1 MRALVA
7 LFVVATFCLSASARA
22 DNIDQPGEMPARSTP
37 GSHAG
42 PRSIAFAYGRSDVP
56 ISAAAGDTRLV
67 FVTQPLTRSVAVLD
81 RFTGQQ
87 VGQLPAPPA
96 GWLLPFSLRV
106 PRNGHVVVL
115 DSGGFP
121 SPTTPRVYDYD
132 FSYNAHTRQFTAT
145 LTRTVS
151 FEGLPVVFAE
161 DVEVTS
167 SGAYVVSESIIG
179 ALWLIRPDGTIAY
192 GLFPSTGVAIAQLAP
207 CAFPGATVGGIPFD
221 TAGHVAPGVVGLAE
235 RQGQLYFST
244 TCNGGV
250 YRIPMASLSDPAR
263 DPAAR
268 AADIR
273 TVSPRAP
280 GVAESLHGLAFNRHN
295 PGDRWLYAADSL
307 QLRVVRIDTADGSRQ
322 VVAADPVLFNFPS
335 KLQFLPPVAGRSPL
349 VVASDQE
356 HRLAAINAAITTDV
370 VQPPWLVTKL
380 LILGGAKKDDLRGA
394 AGMLEAPVW
403 SGLSE
408 ERRSVIK

>member
-1 MRALVA
+1 MRVLAA
-7 LFVVATFCLSASARA
+7 CIAFVTLCLSAGAWA
-22 DNIDQPGEMPARSTP
+22 DTIGPAGEVPARGAPHSQ
-37 GSHAG
+37 AG
-42 PRSIAFAYGRSDVP
+42 PRGIAFEYGRSDVP

-115 DSGGFP
+115 DSGGLP
-121 SPTTPRVYDYD
+121 NPTTPSIPRVYDYD
-132 FSYNAHTRQFTAT
+132 FAYNPHTRQFTAT

-179 ALWLIRPDGTIAY
+179 ALWLIRPDGAIDF
-192 GLFPSTGVAIAQLAP
+192 GLFPTTGVPIPQLAP

-221 TAGHVAPGVVGLAE
+221 TAGHFAPGVVGLAE

-268 AADIR
+268 ALDIR

-280 GVAESLHGLAFNRHN
+280 GVAESLHGLAFNRHH
-295 PGDRWLYAADSL
+295 PADRWLYAADSL
-307 QLRVVRIDTADGSRQ
+307 QLRVIRIDTVDGTRQ
-322 VVAADPVLFNFPS
+322 VVLADPVLFNFPS
-335 KLQFLPPVAGRSPL
+335 KLQFLPPVGGLSPL

-356 HRLAAINAAITTDV
+356 HRLAAINTAITMDI
-370 VQPPWLVTKL
+370 VQPPWIVTKL
-380 LILGGAKKDDLRGA
+380 YPLFRYTASPLTV
-394 AGMLEAPVW
+394 PTPW
-403 SGLSE
+403 
-408 ERRSVIK
+408 